1 MAKPSVYTAQIS
13 KDELPVH
20 PWCFDDGVQNY
31 PGRNLPRIVTD
42 VVNAFRGNPE
52 VSVLPH
58 PDRIDLLYLRITPA
72 DGPAQGGE
80 FFFWIVLDNAAPR
93 SGPVTYFPDAQP
105 VLGALTP
112 SSIFSTLKAKD
123 DPGQLQSPVTLSTG
137 GVNICMPGIF
147 GQGHV
152 NEWAIASTGAA
163 KQASFLKD
171 APGGGI
177 IESQHE
183 YMVQRKGWSEGKTVP
198 KHGGDLVR
206 MINKFAGSF
215 IAGPAA
221 FDVTE
226 GAQDWGFAKVKGLTL
241 DGRLEKFVS
250 RAQTSRPWN
259 RRILAELTRLFG
271 DVAPI
276 AAAPE
281 EAAAEAAPPEEVDLG
296 EALGASEA
304 PVAEAAPVSKAS
316 AVARPAH
323 EPRTERQPAAVPRAK
338 RPREA
343 AAAPAVGHIVSRVA
357 SLQRGDRVRVLWG
370 DGRRYD
376 GTVQTTETALERH
389 GRVDMAI
396 DYAHVKYD
404 DGERGQVW
412 DDEHPGGTGA
422 WEVTLLAR
430 SVSVHDLDT
439 GETELSTLDGSAQR
453 KRRRSGDAGSTSA
466 PSALK
471 QLVALTEEKKQVR
484 RSLNEAKEDLED
496 SEGLVSQQALMT
508 DFLQGKLDEL
518 KALALRAGA
527 DPNAV
532 KEIMERKYKA

>member
-1 MAKPSVYTAQIS
+1 MAAPAPKPHVYTAQIS
-13 KDELPVH
+13 EDELPVH
-20 PWCFDDGVQNY
+20 PWCFDEGVQNY

-58 PDRIDLLYLRITPA
+58 PDRLDLLYLRITPA

-80 FFFWIVLDNAAPR
+80 FFFWIVLDNAAPK

-123 DPGQLQSPVTLSTG
+123 DPDQLQSPVTLSTG
-137 GVNICMPGIF
+137 GVSICLPGIF
-147 GQGHV
+147 GGGHA
-152 NEWAIASTGAA
+152 NAWAIASTGAA
-163 KQASFLKD
+163 KQPGFLKD

-183 YMVQRKGWSEGKTVP
+183 YKVQRKNWGAPKTLP
-198 KHGGDLVR
+198 KHGGNLVN
-206 MINKFAGSF
+206 MINIFATSV

-221 FDVTE
+221 FVATE
-226 GAQDWGFAKVKGLTL
+226 GEGWGFAKDVT
-241 DGRLEKFVS
+241 LEKFVS
-250 RAQTSRPWN
+250 RAQASRPWN

-343 AAAPAVGHIVSRVA
+343 APAPAVGDIVSRVA
-357 SLQRGDRVRVLWG
+357 TLQRGDRVRVLWG

-396 DYAHVKYD
+396 DYVYVKYD

-412 DDEHPGGTGA
+412 DGDHPGGHGA

-484 RSLNEAKEDLED
+484 RSLNEAQEDLED
-496 SEGLVSQQALMT
+496 SEELVSQQALMT
-508 DFLQGKLDEL
+508 DFVQGKMDEL
-518 KALALRAGA
+518 MTLALRAGA